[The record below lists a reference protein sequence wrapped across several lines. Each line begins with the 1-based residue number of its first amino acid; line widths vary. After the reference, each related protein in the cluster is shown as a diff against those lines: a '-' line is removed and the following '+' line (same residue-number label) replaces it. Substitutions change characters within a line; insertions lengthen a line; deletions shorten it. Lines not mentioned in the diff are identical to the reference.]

1 MLKTGVQ
8 ERQAISVR
16 RSGRIAIRIP
26 VEVSGLDRHGAD
38 FEETAFTTT
47 VSRHGAAVSILRSLK
62 PEQEI
67 RIRRAKGNIDS
78 VFRVVGQ
85 IGLHNLDNVYGVA
98 RENAGTDVWG
108 ITFPENDSSEMLAN
122 ILLECRRCSSREV
135 VGMIDI
141 ELEVFKTNGHIVR
154 NCKTCFEQTDWLMVP
169 DDLTTDASPQRLGSP
184 RKPSSNNSRAVNR
197 RKHKRVNMELTACI
211 RGSGHNEEFVY
222 TADISKGGMRF
233 LSKTDYSISSWVEV
247 AVPYVDGSANI
258 YMAARIVRVQESK
271 KAGFREYGIEYAPQR

>member
-108 ITFPENDSSEMLAN
+108 ITHLRGLQRKMNVWSA
-122 ILLECRRCSSREV
+122 LERRFRDDATLITVER
-135 VGMIDI
+135 
-141 ELEVFKTNGHIVR
+141 T
-154 NCKTCFEQTDWLMVP
+154 P
-169 DDLTTDASPQRLGSP
+169 D
-184 RKPSSNNSRAVNR
+184 V
-197 RKHKRVNMELTACI
+197 
-211 RGSGHNEEFVY
+211 
-222 TADISKGGMRF
+222 
-233 LSKTDYSISSWVEV
+233 
-247 AVPYVDGSANI
+247 
-258 YMAARIVRVQESK
+258 
-271 KAGFREYGIEYAPQR
+271 